1 MTQETRWR
9 YRFTNFS
16 RAYPLLREALEDG
29 VQSLNQLEREGVIQR
44 FEFTFELSWNLLKDK
59 LEHDGII
66 LPTVTPRAVI
76 RQAFQ
81 SKLIDDCETWL
92 DMLVDRNLMSHTYDF
107 EKFQAVI
114 LRIHT
119 RYLAILDALYHRLL
133 PEALP
138 Q

>member
-1 MTQETRWR
+1 MTQEIRWHC
-9 YRFTNFS
+9 RFTNFS
-16 RAYPLLREALEDG
+16 RAYSLLREALEDD
-29 VQSLNQLEREGVIQR
+29 VEYLSELEREGVIQR
-44 FEFTFELSWNLLKDK
+44 FEYTFELSWKLLKDK
-59 LEHDGII
+59 LEHDGVV
-66 LPTVTPRAVI
+66 LPTITPRAVI

-81 SKLIDDCETWL
+81 AKLIDDCETWL

-114 LRIHT
+114 LRIHS

>member
-1 MTQETRWR
+1 MPQETRWR

-16 RAYPLLREALEDG
+16 RAYSLLREALEDSA
-29 VQSLNQLEREGVIQR
+29 QSLNQLEREGVIQR

-66 LPTVTPRAVI
+66 LPTITPRAII

-81 SKLIDDCETWL
+81 AKLIDDCETWL
-92 DMLVDRNLMSHTYDF
+92 DMLVDRSLMSRAYDF

>member
-1 MTQETRWR
+1 MTQETRWHC
-9 YRFTNFS
+9 RFANFS
-16 RAYPLLREALEDG
+16 RAYSLLREALEDS

-59 LEHDGII
+59 LEYDGVI
-66 LPTVTPRAVI
+66 LPTITPRAVI

-81 SKLIDDCETWL
+81 AKLIDDCETWL
-92 DMLVDRNLMSHTYDF
+92 DMLTDRNTMSHTYDF
-107 EKFQAVI
+107 EKFEAVI

>member
-1 MTQETRWR
+1 VTQETRWR

-16 RAYPLLREALEDG
+16 RAYSLLREALEDG
-29 VQSLNQLEREGVIQR
+29 VQSLNQLEREGTIHR

-59 LEHDGII
+59 LEHDGVI
-66 LPTVTPRAVI
+66 LPTITPRAVI

-81 SKLIDDCETWL
+81 AKLIDDCETWL

>member
-16 RAYPLLREALEDG
+16 RAYSLLREALEDG
-29 VQSLNQLEREGVIQR
+29 VQSLNQLEREGTIHR
-44 FEFTFELSWNLLKDK
+44 FEYTFELSWKLLKDK
-59 LEHDGII
+59 LEHDGVI
-66 LPTVTPRAVI
+66 LPTITPRAVI

-81 SKLIDDCETWL
+81 AKLIDDCETWL
-92 DMLVDRNLMSHTYDF
+92 EMLTDHNTMSHTYDF
-107 EKFQAVI
+107 EKFEAVI
-114 LRIHT
+114 LTIRSE
-119 RYLAILDALYHRLL
+119 YLAILDALYQHLL